1 MTKAV
6 TDSTYDPQIDGL
18 PISDVMTSRR
28 YPDPV
33 TVTIP
38 LDGAT
43 YVLSTAVD
51 IGAAKYMGI
60 IMPAT
65 WTAAVL
71 TFKVSSTLAG
81 TYTDLYDETGAEV
94 SISVAQGKA
103 YTFNIATW
111 KLAPW
116 RFIKFRSG
124 TTGAP
129 VDQTAVRTLTVV
141 LKP

>member
-1 MTKAV
+1 MTKAA

-81 TYTDLYDETGAEV
+81 TYTDLYDETGTEV